1 MISRDQ
7 DNLVFRIQSV
17 NFILES
23 YYILIDCPNLWLTA
37 QIGFHRIYLAPR
49 SNFSWS
55 PILLIL
61 DLKLNLC
68 YAANRLPASQAIRGV
83 AQRCQ
88 AQASR
93 VVFRVMSIVGDCVVV
108 SCQ

>member
-1 MISRDQ
+1 MIGRDQ
-7 DNLVFRIQSV
+7 DSLVFRIQSV
-17 NFILES
+17 SAILES
-23 YYILIDCPNLWLTA
+23 YYILVDCSNLRLTA
-37 QIGFHRIYLAPR
+37 QIRSQSIYLAPR

-61 DLKLNLC
+61 HLELNLSD
-68 YAANRLPASQAIRGV
+68 AANCLPASQAIRGV
-83 AQRCQ
+83 AQRSQ

-93 VVFRVMSIVGDCVVV
+93 VVSRVVSIVGDCVVV